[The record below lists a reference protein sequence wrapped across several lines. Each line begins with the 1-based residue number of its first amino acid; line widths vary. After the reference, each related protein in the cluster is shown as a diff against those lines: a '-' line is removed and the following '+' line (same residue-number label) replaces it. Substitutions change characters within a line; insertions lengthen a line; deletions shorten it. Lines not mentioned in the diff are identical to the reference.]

1 MKVLSLFGVLLIS
14 VAPVFAF
21 TPEQESRLKESWW
34 PKQGTS
40 FRCYM
45 ELEENGLYLFKEV
58 LNEGEISWQLF
69 PRPQPKRFEFI
80 EDKGGAW
87 VVGEDDSRLVRTQV
101 GICHY

>member
-1 MKVLSLFGVLLIS
+1 
-14 VAPVFAF
+14 
-21 TPEQESRLKESWW
+21 
-34 PKQGTS
+34 
-40 FRCYM
+40 M

-58 LNEGEISWQLF
+58 LNEGEISWELF
-69 PRPQPKRFEFI
+69 PRPQPKRFDFI